1 MARTKLAPVS
11 LAMFYGANRDFAN
24 AFSVRVTLK
33 NPIEPEPL
41 RRALDKAMDRYPYFS
56 VCLTAVGKE
65 LVLEDNPLPVT
76 IVKGPEPAKLNTAAS
91 NYHLVGLSYER
102 TSIVFG
108 AFHALTDGA
117 GAFHWIKTVL
127 YYYLCETEGRQLDPA
142 GVRLAGED
150 IPAGE
155 LEDPFPAS
163 VTLDAEPMPVAWR
176 GDAFRITDHTGVGRQ
191 RCWHIRIGET
201 SFMKYTRTQD
211 GSPATITSAFMAKT
225 LHILHPDMTEP
236 VVCGMA
242 HNIRDVIGKPL
253 AHQSMVSLIELAY
266 PPRLKGADIEK
277 LAICSRGMVMLQ
289 SQPETVWNTVK
300 RQLELEKRLEPLDL
314 RQRFDLLR
322 PIVTGA
328 RTGIG
333 NLPASAPVTFKVSYV
348 GRTDWG
354 SMAPMIESVH
364 CSVTTNGSGI
374 AIEINTCNGYFDY
387 CFMQEFEDDTYVNQ
401 FIELLE
407 SEGIYCTVSGPF
419 DVHVPKM
426 RLPDEREA

>member
-1 MARTKLAPVS
+1 MGTTRLAPVS

-33 NPIEPEPL
+33 NPIEPEAL
-41 RRALDKAMDRYPYFS
+41 RRALDKAMERYPYF
-56 VCLTAVGKE
+56 AVRLAVRGEE

-91 NYHLVGLSYER
+91 NYHLIGVSYER
-102 TSIVFG
+102 TSVVFG

-117 GAFHWIKTVL
+117 GAFPWIKTVL
-127 YYYLCETEGRQLDPA
+127 YYYLCETEWKQLDPA

-155 LEDPFPAS
+155 LEDPFPAQAPDM
-163 VTLDAEPMPVAWR
+163 DAPPAPRWS
-176 GDAFRITDHTGVGRQ
+176 GAFRIGDHAPVGRQ

-211 GSPATITSAFMAKT
+211 GSPATITSAFMAKA
-225 LHILHPDMTEP
+225 LHALYPDMTEP

-242 HNIRDVIGKPL
+242 HNFRDVLGKPL
-253 AHQSMVSLIELAY
+253 AHQSIVRLIELAY
-266 PPRLKGADIEK
+266 PPRLKGADIER

-289 SQPETVWNTVK
+289 SQPEAVWDTVQK
-300 RQLELEKRLEPLDL
+300 QMDLEKQLEGLTLPEK
-314 RQRFDLLR
+314 FGLLR
-322 PIVTGA
+322 PVVTGA

-333 NLPASAPVTFKVSYV
+333 NLPASAPVSFKVSYV

-354 SMAPMIESVH
+354 SMANMIESVH
-364 CSVTTNGSGI
+364 CSVTTDDSGI
-374 AIEINTCNGYFDY
+374 CIEINTCNGYFDY
-387 CFMQEFEDDTYVNQ
+387 CFMQEFEDDSYVNT
-401 FIELLE
+401 FVDLLE

-426 RLPDEREA
+426 RLPDEPEE

>member
-1 MARTKLAPVS
+1 MPITKLAPVS

-41 RRALDKAMDRYPYFS
+41 RRAVDKAMERYPYFS
-56 VCLTAVGKE
+56 VRLAVRGEE
-65 LVLEDNPLPVT
+65 LVLEDNPLPVA
-76 IVKGPEPAKLNTAAS
+76 IVKGPVPARLNTAAA
-91 NYHLVGLSYER
+91 NYHLVGVSYER
-102 TSIVFG
+102 TSVVFG

-117 GAFHWIKTVL
+117 GAFPWIKTVL
-127 YYYLCETEGRQLDPA
+127 YYYLCETEGRQLDQA

-150 IPAGE
+150 IPQGE
-155 LEDPFPAS
+155 LEDPFQTEMPE
-163 VTLDAEPMPVAWR
+163 TEEPMPPRWS
-176 GDAFRITDHTGVGRQ
+176 GAFRIPGPAEAGAGH
-191 RCWHIRIGET
+191 CWHIRIGET

-211 GSPATITSAFMAKT
+211 GSPATITSAFMAKV
-225 LHILHPDMTEP
+225 LHTLHPDMTQP

-242 HNIRDVIGKPL
+242 HNFRDVIGKPL

-289 SQPETVWNTVK
+289 SQPETVWDTVR
-300 RQLELEKRLEPLDL
+300 RQLALEKELEPLSL
-314 RQRFDLLR
+314 QEKYARLR
-322 PIVTGA
+322 PVVTGA

-354 SMAPMIESVH
+354 SMANMIESVH
-364 CSVTTNGSGI
+364 CSVTTTGSGI
-374 AIEINTCNGYFDY
+374 CIEINTCNGYFDY
-387 CFMQEFEDDTYVNQ
+387 CFMQESGDDAYVRQ
-401 FIELLE
+401 FADLLE
-407 SEGIYCTVSGPF
+407 SEGIYCTMSGPY
-419 DVHVPKM
+419 DIQVPGM
-426 RLPDEREA
+426 RLPDEPED

>member
-1 MARTKLAPVS
+1 MAKTKLAPVS

-41 RRALDKAMDRYPYFS
+41 RQALDKAMERYPYFS
-56 VCLTAVGKE
+56 VRLVEQDGA

-76 IVKGPEPAKLNTAAS
+76 IVKGPEPARLNTAES

-102 TSIVFG
+102 TSVVFG

-127 YYYLCETEGRQLDPA
+127 YYYLCQTEGRTLDPT

-155 LEDPFPAS
+155 LEDPFPRE
-163 VTLDAEPMPVAWR
+163 VTAECGPIAAPAKK
-176 GDAFRITDHTGVGRQ
+176 GAFRITDHTPAGRQ

-211 GSPATITSAFMAKT
+211 GSPATITSAFMAKA
-225 LHILHPDMTEP
+225 LHEIWPDMTEP

-242 HNIRDVIGKPL
+242 HNIRDVIRKPL
-253 AHQSMVSLIELAY
+253 AHQSMVALIELSY
-266 PPRLKGADIEK
+266 PPRLKGASVETM
-277 LAICSRGMVMLQ
+277 AICSRGMVMLQ
-289 SQPETVWNTVK
+289 SQPETVWSRVQQ
-300 RQLELEKRLEPLDL
+300 QLNLEKELEGMTLQEK
-314 RQRFDLLR
+314 FDRLR
-322 PIVTGA
+322 PVVTGA

-333 NLPASAPVTFKVSYV
+333 NLPASAPVSFKVSYV

-374 AIEINTCNGYFDY
+374 CIEINTCNGYFDY
-387 CFMQEFEDDTYVNQ
+387 CFMQEFEDDTYVNK
-401 FIELLE
+401 FVDLLE
-407 SEGIYCTVSGPF
+407 EEGIYCTVTGPF
-419 DVHVPKM
+419 DVHVPQM
-426 RLPDEREA
+426 RLPDEAE